1 MNILWR
7 IIQHDWRILRRE
19 RVLPLFFVLSAL
31 LIGYGV
37 FNGIAQARKHQ
48 QIAARLLPA
57 QANQINEWK
66 RQLREGVKA
75 SPDPANPYWISAQQ
89 LDLVLPSEPLALLA
103 IGQSDL
109 HAVNVKAYL
118 WSSQGVMWAKS
129 ELQNPVNLQAG
140 RFDLAFVVVWLFPLL
155 VLMLSYNL
163 LAAEREDGTL
173 ALLLSQPISL
183 FQLVLGKTLA
193 RASVAIGGFLLLA
206 LVGVLSGLLAA
217 GVNPLDLRVVFGL
230 CSWMALVIGYGLF
243 WLLLAVFVNMQHG
256 SAAKNAL
263 TLAGA
268 WLLLVLVIPSLLSS
282 VAALL
287 YPLPPRAEL
296 IIADREAEPN
306 IARDGAR
313 ALASFRQA
321 HPDLQP
327 TAPTI
332 ELSDSRRQVLA
343 IFLENN
349 RAFET
354 VAQRY
359 DDQLAR
365 QQRWLDRIGW
375 LSPAVVVNE
384 ALQHLAGTGGARF
397 QQFRAEVWQWVLAQR
412 AFFVPRVMRGDRL
425 TLQDYAALP
434 HFTWQ
439 EVLGWQW
446 LKPIL
451 LGLSEVLLLILLL
464 IVGSWR
470 ELRVFLLTGSARTG

>member
-1 MNILWR
+1 MKILWR

-19 RVLPLFFVLSAL
+19 RVLPLFFVLCTL

-37 FNGIAQARKHQ
+37 FNGVAQARKHQ

-173 ALLLSQPISL
+173 ALLLSQPVSL
-183 FQLVLGKTLA
+183 RQILLGKALA
-193 RASVAIGGFLLLA
+193 RAMVAIGGFSTLALFAILTGLLSIRIQPFQWTILLGLCGWLLL
-206 LVGVLSGLLAA
+206 V
-217 GVNPLDLRVVFGL
+217 
-230 CSWMALVIGYGLF
+230 MGYGLF
-243 WLLLAVFVNMQHG
+243 WLLLAVLVNLQHH
-256 SAAKNAL
+256 SAAKNVV

-282 VAALL
+282 AAAML
-287 YPLPPRAEL
+287 YPMPPRAEL

-313 ALASFRQA
+313 ALASFWQA
-321 HPDLQP
+321 HPELKP

-332 ELSDSRRQVLA
+332 EINDSRRQVLA
-343 IFLENN
+343 IFLANN
-349 RAFET
+349 HAFEA

-359 DDQLAR
+359 DEQLAR
-365 QQRWLDRIGW
+365 QQRWLNWFGW
-375 LSPAVVVNE
+375 CSPAVVMNE
-384 ALQHLAGTGGARF
+384 ALQSLAGTGSAHF
-397 QQFRAEVWQWVLAQR
+397 QHFRADVWQWVQAQR
-412 AFFVPRVMRGDRL
+412 AFFVPKIMRGEKL
-425 TLQDYAALP
+425 TLNDYDELP
-434 HFTWQ
+434 QF
-439 EVLGWQW
+439 
-446 LKPIL
+446 P
-451 LGLSEVLLLILLL
+451 
-464 IVGSWR
+464 R
-470 ELRVFLLTGSARTG
+470 RD

>member
-19 RVLPLFFVLSAL
+19 RTLPLFFVLCAL

-37 FNGIAQARKHQ
+37 FNGVAQARKHQ

-66 RQLREGVKA
+66 RQLRDGVKA

-89 LDLVLPSEPLALLA
+89 LDLVLPPEPLALLA

-118 WSSQGVMWAKS
+118 WSSQGVMWVKS
-129 ELQNPVNLQAG
+129 EFQNPVNLQAG

-173 ALLLSQPISL
+173 ALLLSQPVSL
-183 FQLVLGKTLA
+183 RRILLGKALA
-193 RASVAIGGFLLLA
+193 RASIAIGGFSALALCAIVMGLLSMRIQPFRLPIILGLCGWLLL
-206 LVGVLSGLLAA
+206 VT
-217 GVNPLDLRVVFGL
+217 
-230 CSWMALVIGYGLF
+230 GYGLF
-243 WLLLAVFVNMQHG
+243 WLGLAVLVNLQQH
-256 SAAKNAL
+256 SAAKNVV

-268 WLLLVLVIPSLLSS
+268 WLLIALVIPSLLSS
-282 VAALL
+282 AAALL
-287 YPLPPRAEL
+287 YPIPPRAEL

-306 IARDGAR
+306 LARDGTR
-313 ALASFRQA
+313 ALADFRQA

-332 ELSDSRRQVLA
+332 EINDSRRQVLA
-343 IFLENN
+343 IFLANN
-349 RAFET
+349 RAFEA

-359 DDQLAR
+359 DEQLAKQR
-365 QQRWLDRIGW
+365 RWLGRLGW
-375 LSPAVVVNE
+375 LSPAVVMNE
-384 ALQHLAGTGGARF
+384 ALQRLAGTGDARF
-397 QQFRAEVWQWVLAQR
+397 QHFRAEVWQWVLAQR
-412 AFFVPRVMRGDRL
+412 AFFVPRIMRGEKL
-425 TLQDYAALP
+425 TLQDYDALP
-434 HFTWQ
+434 RF
-439 EVLGWQW
+439 
-446 LKPIL
+446 
-451 LGLSEVLLLILLL
+451 
-464 IVGSWR
+464 R
-470 ELRVFLLTGSARTG
+470 

>member
-19 RVLPLFFVLSAL
+19 RVLPLFFLLCAL

-37 FNGIAQARKHQ
+37 FNGVAQARKHQ

-173 ALLLSQPISL
+173 ALLLSQPVSL
-183 FQLVLGKTLA
+183 RQILLGKALA
-193 RASVAIGGFLLLA
+193 RAVIAIGGFSTLA
-206 LVGVLSGLLAA
+206 LFAILTGLLSMRIQ
-217 GVNPLDLRVVFGL
+217 PFQWTILFGL
-230 CSWMALVIGYGLF
+230 CGWLLLVMGYGLF
-243 WLLLAVFVNMQHG
+243 WLLLAVLVNLQHH
-256 SAAKNAL
+256 SAAKNVV

-268 WLLLVLVIPSLLSS
+268 WLLIVLVIPSLLSS
-282 VAALL
+282 AAAML
-287 YPLPPRAEL
+287 YPIPPRAEL

-313 ALASFRQA
+313 ALAGFWQA
-321 HPDLQP
+321 HPELQP

-332 ELSDSRRQVLA
+332 EINDSRRQVLA
-343 IFLENN
+343 IFLANN
-349 RAFET
+349 RSFEAI
-354 VAQRY
+354 AQRY
-359 DDQLAR
+359 DEQLAR
-365 QQRWLDRIGW
+365 QQRWLGRFGW
-375 LSPAVVVNE
+375 CSPAVVMNQS
-384 ALQHLAGTGGARF
+384 LQHLAGTGSAHF
-397 QQFRAEVWQWVLAQR
+397 QQFRADVWQWVLAQR
-412 AFFVPRVMRGDRL
+412 AFFVPRIMRGEKL
-425 TLQDYAALP
+425 TLNDYDELP
-434 HFTWQ
+434 QF
-439 EVLGWQW
+439 
-446 LKPIL
+446 P
-451 LGLSEVLLLILLL
+451 
-464 IVGSWR
+464 R
-470 ELRVFLLTGSARTG
+470 RD